1 MSKPEIPPLLAQLNP
16 LGFWDLALQTLA
28 KELSPQQFKTWI
40 QPLKIKGYEESE
52 RLLLIGAPNPFKLDW
67 IRRTFSSRLHE
78 IAADYFGYP
87 VNLQFTLGSDAHR
100 SSQSAP
106 VKTEFEVGLA
116 APATVLPSAV
126 PAPAPDSGLG
136 LDAVDDIPNPAER
149 EQAKLNPALTFE
161 NFVTGKA
168 NQLAR
173 AASIQV
179 AHNPG

>member
-1 MSKPEIPPLLAQLNP
+1 MSKPEIPPLLAQPNP

-136 LDAVDDIPNPAER
+136 LSLIH
-149 EQAKLNPALTFE
+149 
-161 NFVTGKA
+161 
-168 NQLAR
+168 
-173 AASIQV
+173 I
-179 AHNPG
+179 

>member
-78 IAADYFGYP
+78 IAADYFGHP
-87 VNLQFTLGSDAHR
+87 VNLQFTLGADAHR
-100 SSQSAP
+100 GGPTPGRSSGQDMGRSP
-106 VKTEFEVGLA
+106 PQLMINEQ
-116 APATVLPSAV
+116 AV
-126 PAPAPDSGLG
+126 EAPAPGF
-136 LDAVDDIPNPAER
+136 DAIDDVRNPA
-149 EQAKLNPALTFE
+149 
-161 NFVTGKA
+161 
-168 NQLAR
+168 
-173 AASIQV
+173 
-179 AHNPG
+179 

>member
-78 IAADYFGYP
+78 IAADYFGHP
-87 VNLQFTLGSDAHR
+87 VNLQFTLANR
-100 SSQSAP
+100 KINP
-106 VKTEFEVGLA
+106 V
-116 APATVLPSAV
+116 S
-126 PAPAPDSGLG
+126 
-136 LDAVDDIPNPAER
+136 
-149 EQAKLNPALTFE
+149 
-161 NFVTGKA
+161 
-168 NQLAR
+168 
-173 AASIQV
+173 
-179 AHNPG
+179 